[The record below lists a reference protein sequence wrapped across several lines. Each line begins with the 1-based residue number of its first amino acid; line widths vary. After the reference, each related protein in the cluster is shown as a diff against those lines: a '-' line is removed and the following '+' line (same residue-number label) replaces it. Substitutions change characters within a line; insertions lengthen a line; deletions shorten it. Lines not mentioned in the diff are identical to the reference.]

1 MGTLIRKYKLI
12 DNILEVSI
20 YIYVILIFL
29 TIGEGIRNI
38 LLFTNFFLWLLTLKN
53 RENIKILTE
62 PISLLFWGF
71 IATILIS
78 VIFSIDPL
86 YSFTSLREDPLKSV
100 LLFPVLS
107 TVLSEE
113 KRFKRLTYVLFGVLI
128 FTISIG
134 FYSYWAYDLPIV
146 KPNTPLR
153 HANLNRFALDLN
165 ILFPFAFILF
175 LTAKKPQIKIA
186 TIITVI
192 AGISALI
199 LSTSRGGSIA
209 FFSLILIWA
218 VYGAKKYNAD
228 FKKILIG
235 IIASFILLGTIF
247 YNSSPYLKLKITAL
261 NKDIKTLST
270 RTTIWTPLVYAVSE
284 RPITGWGYGP
294 NIFKIDLPFQNTP
307 FKTSPSKIDPS
318 LRQPHN
324 AFLRVLFHQG
334 IVGLFMYLALLIGA
348 IKAFWKNALERK
360 NFSSYILFA
369 CTSILISSYLVH
381 SIVEN
386 THLLYLSMI
395 LGIGVAAR
403 NLRDEDSN
411 SYPQNEGYVNVTE
424 RAEQ

>member
-12 DNILEVSI
+12 DNILEVNI
-20 YIYVILIFL
+20 YIYVIFLFL
-29 TIGEGIRNI
+29 TMGEGIRNI
-38 LLFTNFFLWLLTLKN
+38 LLFTNFFLWLATLKN

-71 IATILIS
+71 ITTILIS
-78 VIFSIDPL
+78 VAFSIDPL

-107 TVLSEE
+107 TVISEE
-113 KRFKRLTYVLFGVLI
+113 NRFKRLTYVLFGVLI

-235 IIASFILLGTIF
+235 IIASFILLGTTF
-247 YNSSPYLKLKITAL
+247 YNYSPSVKVKILNLKEQG
-261 NKDIKTLST
+261 KTFNR
-270 RTTIWTPLVYAVSE
+270 RTEIWPPLIYAASE
-284 RPITGWGYGP
+284 RPITGWGYGS

-307 FKTSPSKIDPS
+307 LKRSPANIEWS

-334 IVGLFMYLALLIGA
+334 VLGLTVYLILLIA
-348 IKAFWKNALERK
+348 SIKIFWKDTYKSE
-360 NFSSYILFA
+360 NFSSYILIA
-369 CTSILISSYLVH
+369 CTSILISSYFVH

-403 NLRDEDSN
+403 NLRDEDRN
-411 SYPQNEGYVNVTE
+411 H
-424 RAEQ
+424 